1 MFDGFAVD
9 GVCLKRVVGS
19 FKMPIEPP
27 PTSRQAQSPLCRN
40 AGLNSAADRARFQP
54 VAKAFRLVRR
64 RPEPWVPAKLKGPS
78 GPSLNVDIFG
88 SPGRIRTSDQPVNS
102 RLLYH

>member
-9 GVCLKRVVGS
+9 RVCLKRVVAS

-27 PTSRQAQSPLCRN
+27 PTEADKPTTSPLCRN
-40 AGLNSAADRARFQP
+40 AGLNCAADRARFQP
-54 VAKAFRLVRR
+54 VARAFRLVCR
-64 RPEPWVPAKLKGPS
+64 RPYPWVPAKLKGPS
-78 GPSLNVDIFG
+78 GPSLNLDIFG

-102 RLLYH
+102 RVE